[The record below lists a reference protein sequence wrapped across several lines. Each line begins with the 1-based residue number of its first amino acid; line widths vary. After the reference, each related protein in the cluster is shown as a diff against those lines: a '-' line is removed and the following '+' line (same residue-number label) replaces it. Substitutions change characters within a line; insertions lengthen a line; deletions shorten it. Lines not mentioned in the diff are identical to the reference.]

1 MFSFIFDAKTII
13 TIHPHFLFFLGM
25 EPSELK

>member
-13 TIHPHFLFFLGM
+13 TIHPHFLFLGM